1 MTYHE
6 PPPTDDDNLQLPPGH
21 DQIVGSDD
29 YMPEETCLFA
39 EPSVTGDRSTGAA
52 WSEPDDAGWS
62 WHDARLIGVDRG
74 EVAGERRYEI
84 GALDVYAD
92 AASGD
97 LGGSYL
103 AITAYPDQAAAVDF
117 YHDLQRQ
124 IHAEWLAEYDLP
136 GFAEARA
143 FEMNPEPE
151 NWRGATAVEYA
162 AYEHLRDLEA
172 FDPARADDPPEAVL
186 DPLLR
191 TAIELGGV
199 VAEPEPVVE
208 EAAFQALP
216 SANALAAIGMQA
228 ADVDPDAQ
236 PPPFYDAETGTA
248 YWIGVFQP
256 DKDDRANCMTSI
268 LSLRRDAQTGELQA
282 QLAPCVPGNWD
293 KACAAAEYLTEV
305 AHKDGMEQVFD
316 VAKGMALATGQR
328 DLWQNQRG
336 VPLEFD
342 AARDIAADTRAGW
355 EVEL

>member
-1 MTYHE
+1 M
-6 PPPTDDDNLQLPPGH
+6 NGSRWACWIALPCAVALWTLIALVVQTPLLPSPAAVLDTFWQATQSGEL
-21 DQIVGSDD
+21 
-29 YMPEETCLFA
+29 PEHLLVTLRRVLFA
-39 EPSVTGDRSTGAA
+39 FVLAMALGTLLGVWMGRS
-52 WSEPDDAGWS
+52 
-62 WHDARLIGVDRG
+62 RL
-74 EVAGERRYEI
+74 A
-84 GALDVYAD
+84 
-92 AASGD
+92 
-97 LGGSYL
+97 
-103 AITAYPDQAAAVDF
+103 
-117 YHDLQRQ
+117 
-124 IHAEWLAEYDLP
+124 
-136 GFAEARA
+136 
-143 FEMNPEPE
+143 N
-151 NWRGATAVEYA
+151 
-162 AYEHLRDLEA
+162 
-172 FDPARADDPPEAVL
+172 AVL

-248 YWIGVFQP
+248 YWIGVFQS
-256 DKDDRANCMTSI
+256 DKDDRANCVTSI